1 VSQRGVERTVGKL
14 VTDQGFREE
23 FFRNPAAASLH
34 IGVELTREETD
45 ALLRVPVPALVDLCG
60 RLDDRICK
68 LHISKESAAQEL
80 HQ

>member
-1 VSQRGVERTVGKL
+1 MSQRSVERTVGKL

-23 FFRNPAAASLH
+23 FFRNPAGASLH

-45 ALLRVPVPALVDLCG
+45 ALLRIPISALVDLYA

-68 LHISKESAAQEL
+68 LHISKEPVAQEL
-80 HQ
+80 HP

>member
-1 VSQRGVERTVGKL
+1 MSQRGVERTVGKL
-14 VTDQGFREE
+14 VTDQGFREA

-45 ALLRVPVPALVDLCG
+45 ALLRIPVPALVDLCA

-68 LHISKESAAQEL
+68 LHISKEPVAQER